1 MRLADA
7 GLRLHAGGGPGV
19 DESGRAVRDQDGDV
33 DRAAAKMR
41 RRTALTITGN
51 STQLLTS
58 TGVYGTA
65 SRSDRSSIEDWL
77 YPTAMAGVLAVG
89 WMGDDMRQRRVFLF
103 AGKKRRQ
110 NCHAARERMRVQ
122 SQAGVEQMIFALQ
135 INPGARGLCR
145 PGGSDSSDSFDSFDL
160 FLGQDATLRQREQ
173 SERVWLVQ
181 SDDPG
186 EPIC

>member
-1 MRLADA
+1 MRRGRRRVRCASVEWLRLADA

-51 STQLLTS
+51 STQLPTS

-77 YPTAMAGVLAVG
+77 YPTATARVLAMG
-89 WMGDDMRQRRVFLF
+89 WMGDAMQLRKSGAKIVTRR
-103 AGKKRRQ
+103 AE
-110 NCHAARERMRVQ
+110 RERVQ
-122 SQAGVEQMIFALQ
+122 SEVCGANNRSA
-135 INPGARGLCR
+135 NPGARGLSVCLCR
-145 PGGSDSSDSFDSFDL
+145 PI
-160 FLGQDATLRQREQ
+160 
-173 SERVWLVQ
+173 V
-181 SDDPG
+181 
-186 EPIC
+186 